1 MSSRSRR
8 PRPPDSL
15 RVLAERRMEETASID
30 LKSLTPDE
38 IQALFYELEVHK
50 IELKIQNEQLWEA
63 QRAAENYSERLRRL
77 YDSAPTGYLT
87 LDSDELIVEANLSIS
102 LILKTPRPH
111 LIGRRLSAFVA
122 AHCQDRWHLARR
134 DLKEGRTRKDLTL
147 EIVSADGSAIDLQI
161 VGTSAVA
168 TDTTPREIHLVLI
181 DVTELRRTERALQ
194 AAVAAATLAE
204 ERERRK
210 LAADLHDDA
219 GQLLSLASLKLNA
232 LGEASEVER
241 GARLAD
247 LEDLLVEIRR
257 RISSLSFQLSPPLLH
272 DVGLIAAVQWLAE
285 DLETSHGLS
294 VKILEEHELKLDENA
309 RVTFYRAIREL
320 LLNVVKHAGVKEAR
334 VRVSREGG
342 IARIAVEDGGVG
354 MPPRAK
360 RYGFGLLA
368 LRERVEQLGG
378 SLETRSTPGSGT
390 TVVVSL
396 PTRPSLP
403 NLQGGAR

>member
-1 MSSRSRR
+1 M
-8 PRPPDSL
+8 
-15 RVLAERRMEETASID
+15 
-30 LKSLTPDE
+30 
-38 IQALFYELEVHK
+38 
-50 IELKIQNEQLWEA
+50 
-63 QRAAENYSERLRRL
+63 
-77 YDSAPTGYLT
+77 
-87 LDSDELIVEANLSIS
+87 VE
-102 LILKTPRPH
+102 
-111 LIGRRLSAFVA
+111 
-122 AHCQDRWHLARR
+122 
-134 DLKEGRTRKDLTL
+134 
-147 EIVSADGSAIDLQI
+147 
-161 VGTSAVA
+161 
-168 TDTTPREIHLVLI
+168 
-181 DVTELRRTERALQ
+181 
-194 AAVAAATLAE
+194 
-204 ERERRK
+204 
-210 LAADLHDDA
+210 
-219 GQLLSLASLKLNA
+219 
-232 LGEASEVER
+232 
-241 GARLAD
+241 

-294 VKILEEHELKLDENA
+294 VKIIEEHELKLDENA

-334 VRVSREGG
+334 IRVSREGAM
-342 IARIAVEDGGVG
+342 ARIAVEDGGVG

-403 NLQGGAR
+403 NVQGGAR